1 MLKTATLTW
10 NSFPNY
16 GTMLQAYALQQY
28 LISLGCENQIID
40 DNSIVYA
47 TSKNTKKQ
55 NIWKYRLTRLRE
67 SLHSDYRSFY
77 ASQRK
82 YCPKMAS
89 FKKKYL
95 KVDYDIDN
103 VLCDKADYDY
113 YICGSDQIWS
123 PQASGTAE
131 RTFFFAGFSKRKKI
145 SYAPSLGVSSLSKE
159 YVLFVKKQL
168 YSFQSLSIR
177 EEIGRKILMN
187 LTDKEV
193 QVVVDPTMLLSKTD
207 WEKIIPKARAKER
220 YVLGYILTYNESYLS
235 AIRKY
240 ARRNKIKFYLFFLDK
255 AFYGK
260 ADKLITGGPLDFL
273 AYIKNAEIVFTDS
286 FHGSIFSALLETP
299 FYTLRRFQEDSIE
312 SQNSRI
318 DTLMTIMDIKHLL
331 LNEDTCIDI
340 KDPLIDFQRI
350 KTSLK
355 PHIENSKQFLKN
367 ALHAA
372 DM

>member
-1 MLKTATLTW
+1 
-10 NSFPNY
+10 
-16 GTMLQAYALQQY
+16 
-28 LISLGCENQIID
+28 
-40 DNSIVYA
+40 
-47 TSKNTKKQ
+47 
-55 NIWKYRLTRLRE
+55 
-67 SLHSDYRSFY
+67 
-77 ASQRK
+77 
-82 YCPKMAS
+82 
-89 FKKKYL
+89 
-95 KVDYDIDN
+95 
-103 VLCDKADYDY
+103 
-113 YICGSDQIWS
+113 
-123 PQASGTAE
+123 
-131 RTFFFAGFSKRKKI
+131 
-145 SYAPSLGVSSLSKE
+145 
-159 YVLFVKKQL
+159 
-168 YSFQSLSIR
+168 
-177 EEIGRKILMN
+177 MN

-331 LNEDTCIDI
+331 LNEETCIDI
-340 KDPLIDFQRI
+340 KDPIIDFQRI